1 MAPRSLTPLLPL
13 AVLVLALS
21 ACQGDEGSSADPRS
35 DSPPAKAIPADA
47 SVAWSATLEEDW
59 DATDAVAV
67 GDMVLVATKWD
78 LEEDSAVTGYD
89 SEGQQWW
96 QQEPGYGTIELTVLD
111 DGTVRSCDDLG
122 GEILDPATGDV
133 VREPTAEECPEE
145 LDGADTTADDVYE
158 VDGSDLVVYDDVEHS
173 AERYRIGLR
182 DSDAVAWG
190 VEGGVVTYSEAS
202 HEVRF
207 YR

>member
-1 MAPRSLTPLLPL
+1 MAPRSLTPLLAL

-21 ACQGDEGSSADPRS
+21 ACEEDADPS
-35 DSPPAKAIPADA
+35 AETVDGAPVKAIPADA
-47 SVAWSATLEEDW
+47 SVAWSTSIEDDW

-89 SEGQQWW
+89 TEGQQWW
-96 QQEPGYGTIELTVLD
+96 QEGPGYGTIELTVLD
-111 DGTVRSCDDLG
+111 DGTVQACDDLG
-122 GEILDPATGDV
+122 GEILDPATGEV
-133 VREPTAEECPEE
+133 VREATAEECPEE
-145 LDGADTTADDVYE
+145 FDGADTTADDVYE
-158 VDGSDLVVYDDVEHS
+158 VDGSELVVYDDVEHS
-173 AERYRIGLR
+173 EERYRIGLR

-190 VEGGVVTYSEAS
+190 VQGGVVTYSEGT